1 MRNCFP
7 APIVFLGITL
17 CCGTPAS
24 ATVRT
29 IENTPSLPS
38 GALRLL
44 LTPTFYQKVAAA
56 PIESWIVA
64 RGLLAG
70 TRLAGAKVTKSEAN
84 AAYDSLALQIA
95 NATKVPENF
104 SFTTESRITSHPV
117 RLDLLIYNIDGRKLA
132 VCLVH
137 LEDRNAETA
146 SLYVIKNQMCTRVL
160 PGEDGVRGR

>member
-7 APIVFLGITL
+7 ASIAFLGITL

-44 LTPTFYQKVAAA
+44 LTATFYQKVVAA

-64 RGLLAG
+64 RGFLVG
-70 TRLAGAKVTKSEAN
+70 TRLAGAKVTRSEAN
-84 AAYDSLALQIA
+84 GEYDSLALQIA
-95 NATKVPENF
+95 NTTKVPESFNF
-104 SFTTESRITSHPV
+104 ITESRITSHPAH
-117 RLDLLIYNIDGRKLA
+117 LDLLIYNIDGRKFA
-132 VCLVH
+132 VCLVQ

-146 SLYVIKNQMCTRVL
+146 SLYVIKNHTCTRVL

>member
-1 MRNCFP
+1 MRDYFP
-7 APIVFLGITL
+7 ASIVFLGITL

-29 IENTPSLPS
+29 IENSPSLPT

-44 LTPTFYQKVAAA
+44 LTPMFYQKVVAA

-64 RGLLAG
+64 RGSLVG

-84 AAYDSLALQIA
+84 AAYDTLALQIA
-95 NATKVPENF
+95 NTTKVPENF
-104 SFTTESRITSHPV
+104 NFITESRITSHPV

-132 VCLVH
+132 VSLVH

-146 SLYVIKNQMCTRVL
+146 SLFVIKNHICTRVL